1 MRFRSSYSCG
11 AAEDFPSITTSP
23 AILDCRSFDFAQD
36 KFWIQS
42 KIQNQKSKTG
52 VEGGAGQVTSFPYIR
67 LRLMIG
73 LTPSFSSIEHGYR
86 QDENRREYES
96 SFPQL
101 SHHSGLG

>member
-36 KFWIQS
+36 SFGFNLKS
-42 KIQNQKSKTG
+42 KIKNRKLAWE
-52 VEGGAGQVTSFPYIR
+52 VAGAGDLFPLHPAAVNKFSVT
-67 LRLMIG
+67 G
-73 LTPSFSSIEHGYR
+73 SSVIENCYR